1 MVHRARHD
9 YISVSEAADYLA
21 VSAAGVR
28 RWVKAGRLRAH
39 RVARLGIRLRRA
51 EVVAFAQH
59 LRATGDMGLH
69 TEPADGAG
77 IWAGYDPEAVRAAL
91 QRSAGTLVG
100 VNPETLIRD
109 IHEARTQGES
119 ESPR

>member
-1 MVHRARHD
+1 MVHRERHE

-21 VSAAGVR
+21 VSAAVVR
-28 RWVKAGRLRAH
+28 RWVKAGRLRGH

-51 EVVAFAQH
+51 EVVAFARE
-59 LRATGDMGLH
+59 LRAKDDTGLH
-69 TEPADGAG
+69 TGPKDSAE
-77 IWAGYDPEAVRAAL
+77 IWAAYDPEAVRAAL

-100 VNPETLIRD
+100 VDPDTLIRD